1 MPTPV
6 YLSLVRV
13 VGGYLGSPKDA
24 EVVDRQLAAMKMS
37 SDTLTAS
44 DLKALETRLGCACCL
59 YIDDPKKRDEFKAK
73 VRTLG

>member
-1 MPTPV
+1 
-6 YLSLVRV
+6 
-13 VGGYLGSPKDA
+13 
-24 EVVDRQLAAMKMS
+24 MKMS